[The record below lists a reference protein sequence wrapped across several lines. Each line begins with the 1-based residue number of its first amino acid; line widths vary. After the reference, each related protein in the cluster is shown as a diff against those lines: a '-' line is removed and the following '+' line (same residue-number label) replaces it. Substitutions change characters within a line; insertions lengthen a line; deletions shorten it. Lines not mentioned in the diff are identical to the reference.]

1 MGEQAS
7 ELYLLPGSIKPT
19 ASGPNRGNMKKSIT
33 SIDYIEQILALFVLP
48 WYRELERTGLRPI
61 FMQDGAGIH
70 GSKETLRWLKDHGIE
85 TLVWPPSSPDLN
97 PDKYMW
103 RGMKQKIRAYKRMI
117 LTSKDMWPAAKYE
130 WL

>member
-61 FMQDGAGIH
+61 FI
-70 GSKETLRWLKDHGIE
+70 
-85 TLVWPPSSPDLN
+85 
-97 PDKYMW
+97 
-103 RGMKQKIRAYKRMI
+103 
-117 LTSKDMWPAAKYE
+117 
-130 WL
+130 